1 MNKIPI
7 IICCFCISLTNI
19 FAQEPKTE
27 PKTLQLILG
36 IADFTAS
43 TEKQSIYTDVLKER
57 VTDIFNQSG
66 RFYLVDIEGTARKE
80 SIDKAKENY
89 KAENWIDDRKSI
101 NAEYTL
107 TAFIGNLKF
116 IKLNGGKGY
125 KATIS
130 YTIKIMNTESGSIIS
145 NGTQTFSSTESKV
158 MITPETALQ
167 EAINTTQ
174 EGLIEYIKTSFTI
187 KVRIAKIQEI
197 KKEKAT
203 ILIIKG
209 GSKNGIEEGQEFLSK
224 FIDYSMGAAF
234 PNEIGKIKITKVIN
248 ENFSEAKVISGGEL
262 ILKHFSSGDDIINE
276 IKI

>member
-130 YTIKIMNTESGSIIS
+130 YTIKIMNTESGSI